1 MKKTIYLA
9 LVLLMAACGNS
20 EIGNHE
26 LNDLIQKRDSL
37 RAEQEKIVALMGEL
51 DAKISE
57 LDTTKRRTLVSVIHP
72 DTGSFEHYFEI
83 YGNVDVKRNALLI
96 PENPGNVISILV
108 KEGQNVSQGQ
118 VIMRL
123 DDELIRKNIQ
133 ELETNY
139 QLAKTV
145 FEKQEGLW
153 NQKIGSELQYLEAK
167 ARKESLENT
176 KETLNKQLE
185 KSTIRAPFA
194 GVVDNIMIK
203 VGEMASPGMPVARII
218 DLSDY
223 HIEADIPEKY
233 IATLSKGNRVDVIF
247 PGVDTVKASISSV
260 GNYIHPGNRTF
271 LIQVDVDEKNG
282 RFKPNQLTTL
292 RINDY
297 SKENAVMLPSSAI
310 QQDAQG
316 KNFVFVAENGSNF
329 HTVRKKVIETGMSY
343 NGKTHVLSGL
353 KGNEKIID
361 KGARSVRDQ
370 QEVEVKLN

>member
-9 LVLLMAACGNS
+9 LVLLMAACGS
-20 EIGNHE
+20 TETPTTE
-26 LNDLIQKRDSL
+26 LSVLIEKRDSL
-37 RAEQEKIVALMGEL
+37 RTEQEKITALMIDL

-57 LDTTKRRTLVSVIHP
+57 LDTTKRRTLVSVIQP
-72 DTGSFEHYFEI
+72 DTGSFEHYFEL
-83 YGNVDVKRNALLI
+83 YGNVDVKRNAVLF
-96 PENPGNVISILV
+96 PENPGNVISINAT
-108 KEGQNVSQGQ
+108 EGQNVSQGQ

-133 ELETNY
+133 EVETNY

-145 FEKQEGLW
+145 FEKQSGLW
-153 NQKIGSELQYLEAK
+153 NQKIGSEIQYLEAK
-167 ARKESLENT
+167 ARKEGLENT
-176 KETLNKQLE
+176 LETLNKQLE
-185 KSTIRAPFA
+185 KSTIRAPFT

-203 VGEMASPGMPVARII
+203 VGEMASPGMPLARVI

-223 HIEADIPEKY
+223 HIEADVPEKY
-233 IATLSKGNRVDVIF
+233 IATLSKGDRVDVIF

-260 GNYIHPGNRTF
+260 GNYINPGNRTF

-297 SKENAVMLPSSAI
+297 SKENSVMLPSSAI

-316 KNFVFVAENGSNF
+316 KNFVFVAENGGTF

-353 KGNEKIID
+353 KGNEKVID
-361 KGARSVRDQ
+361 RGARSVRDL